1 MHKLGI
7 LGCSEIAF
15 NRFMPAAIKVDGL
28 RVVCVA
34 EEYDARKL
42 KPFCEKFDLE
52 VECDF
57 ESILAREDID
67 CVYIPQPPALHY
79 KWAMRALQCGKHVLV
94 EKPSTT
100 RLADTKSLLEAAA
113 ARGLVLHENYMF
125 QYHAQ
130 IGAIRNLIESGEI
143 GEVRMYRLSFGFP
156 KRNDNDF
163 RYNKT
168 LGGGALLDAGGYT
181 LRLASILLGDS
192 VHVDAACMCS
202 LEGYEVDMFGGA
214 MLSNDDGL
222 IAQIGFGMDCA
233 YQCRLE
239 VWGSRAT
246 LVADRVFTAPEE
258 FAPVLHIY
266 SNNGIDERQL
276 KADSHFQHSIESFL
290 EEITN
295 NAAREKMYRQ
305 IKMQASLVEEVRN
318 KAYEHNL

>member
-15 NRFMPAAIKVDGL
+15 NRFMPAAAKVEGL
-28 RVVCVA
+28 RAVCVA
-34 EEYDARKL
+34 EEYDASKL
-42 KPFCEKFDLE
+42 KPFCERFDLE
-52 VECDF
+52 AECSF

-79 KWAMRALQCGKHVLV
+79 KWAMKALECGKHVLV

-100 RLADTKSLLEAAA
+100 SMADTKALLETATAK
-113 ARGLVLHENYMF
+113 GLALHENYMF

-130 IGAIRNLIESGEI
+130 IGAIRSLIESGEI

-156 KRNDNDF
+156 KRKDKDF
-163 RYNKT
+163 RYNRA

-181 LRLASILLGDS
+181 LRLAAILLGDS
-192 VHVDAACMCS
+192 VHVDTACLCS

-239 VWGSRAT
+239 VWGSR
-246 LVADRVFTAPEE
+246 RVSKPA
-258 FAPVLHIY
+258 I
-266 SNNGIDERQL
+266 
-276 KADSHFQHSIESFL
+276 
-290 EEITN
+290 
-295 NAAREKMYRQ
+295 
-305 IKMQASLVEEVRN
+305 
-318 KAYEHNL
+318 